1 MNCEAVREMLWA
13 YLEKETTVE
22 ETVKI
27 EEHLKNCAAC
37 REELELQRELLD
49 SLQCFSDEELPEGYH
64 ETLMQKLHAEAAPN
78 VVPFPRKAGQKK
90 KQPLWKQWGM
100 VAAAAL
106 AVVAAGG
113 VNGML
118 EMRESQNEAVRQ
130 MRVVDMA
137 EDTDALHLS
146 AESDEK
152 AEIAYDTNEGAKMTE
167 RSEEKAS
174 AAGRNAKPVVVQEK
188 ETAAAAQTAQ
198 DTVMPQ
204 MLAETAEAEKQDGT
218 SLYYARSGGMEVTDC
233 VLLQVENAEAK
244 AVIQDAITAAGGY
257 EELTEENK
265 IRAVILAEKFED
277 FTKALESIG
286 ALEWEQEGAT
296 VEGAVYRTVEI
307 QLKTK

>member
-13 YLEKETTVE
+13 YLEKETTAE

-64 ETLMQKLHAEAAPN
+64 ETLMQRLNAEAAPN
-78 VVPFPRKAGQKK
+78 VVPFPRKAEQKK

-146 AESDEK
+146 AEPDEK
-152 AEIAYDTNEGAKMTE
+152 AEITYDTNENAKMTE

-174 AAGRNAKPVVVQEK
+174 AAGRNAKSVAVQEK
-188 ETAAAAQTAQ
+188 ETAAVAQTAQ
-198 DTVMPQ
+198 DTMMPQ
-204 MLAETAEAEKQDGT
+204 MLAETAAVEEQNEK

-233 VLLQVENAEAK
+233 VLLQVENAEAR

-257 EELTEENK
+257 EELAEENK
-265 IRAVILAEKFED
+265 IRAVVLAEKFED

-286 ALEWEQEGAT
+286 ALEWEQEGAAL
-296 VEGAVYRTVEI
+296 EGTAYRTVEI
-307 QLKTK
+307 QLKTE

>member
-27 EEHLKNCAAC
+27 EEHLKNCASC

-78 VVPFPRKAGQKK
+78 VVPFPQKAGQKK

-152 AEIAYDTNEGAKMTE
+152 AEIIYDTNEGAKVAE
-167 RSEEKAS
+167 RSEEKVS
-174 AAGRNAKPVVVQEK
+174 AAGGNVKPVVVQEK
-188 ETAAAAQTAQ
+188 EPAAAAQTTQ
-198 DTVMPQ
+198 DTAMPQ
-204 MLAETAEAEKQDGT
+204 MLAETTEAEKQDGT

-257 EELTEENK
+257 EELAEENK

-286 ALEWEQEGAT
+286 ALEWEQEGAA